1 MINDEKY
8 QILSNG
14 TLNILRTELDDQGDY
29 VCIGKNDI
37 GETQTTV
44 KLNVKGNLPLMWDL
58 PIYRM
63 LDFNLNEPPIILQ
76 VSQATRE
83 AISCLVQNA
92 NPKDTVW
99 RDDKEQIISSGESLI
114 IQQVS
119 LLALRQEVV
128 TPTFC
133 RMAITPAQSKINT
146 DRQS

>member
-1 MINDEKY
+1 
-8 QILSNG
+8 
-14 TLNILRTELDDQGDY
+14 
-29 VCIGKNDI
+29 
-37 GETQTTV
+37 
-44 KLNVKGNLPLMWDL
+44 
-58 PIYRM
+58 M

-119 LLALRQEVV
+119 LLALRQKK
-128 TPTFC
+128 
-133 RMAITPAQSKINT
+133 SGSSNT
-146 DRQS
+146 NFL